1 MRSLILLLALCA
13 LGGGMKASDLAAGAE
28 YHLRDAGVLD
38 HSDTRRSASWR
49 LQADSFVYIAQ
60 SHYVP
65 PGDAHPRPNVVAE
78 EAFKAF
84 VEYFPL
90 VRRASQPEGL
100 DQAMIDARS
109 AGAHYLLYAR
119 FAGADDRIGTVVEWE
134 DEEALDRLGVDS
146 GVIQLMLIETGT
158 RYLVDT
164 ARIHVR
170 GGILTFYDN
179 QPADQ
184 LRAPFEQ
191 YARTL
196 LGVSER

>member
-1 MRSLILLLALCA
+1 
-13 LGGGMKASDLAAGAE
+13 
-28 YHLRDAGVLD
+28 
-38 HSDTRRSASWR
+38 
-49 LQADSFVYIAQ
+49 
-60 SHYVP
+60 
-65 PGDAHPRPNVVAE
+65 
-78 EAFKAF
+78 
-84 VEYFPL
+84 
-90 VRRASQPEGL
+90 
-100 DQAMIDARS
+100 MIDARS

-164 ARIHVR
+164 AGIHIR

-184 LRAPFEQ
+184 LRAPFEP

-196 LGVSER
+196 LGVKRALAAILLATRTKEISA